1 NRLPKI
7 AEALGEP
14 IDRVKRA
21 IEMMRR
27 LRTSPGRELVQ
38 DTPPAIVPDAIVEY
52 DEDQDRYIS
61 YMTDGLLP
69 NLRINKEYA
78 EMLRDEDAD
87 KSAKEFIRKNLTNAT
102 WLIDALQQRK
112 RTLQRVLNVVVE
124 AQRDF
129 FDLGPQA
136 MRPLPMTQV
145 AEQLGVHVA
154 TVSRAVADKHIMTPR
169 GVFPLRNLSPGGT
182 PTGPGEE
189 ASWDASQ
196 AARTEVGDAAAQ
208 ARPT

>member
-1 NRLPKI
+1 EIGRFLIEFVDDDGYIRTPLAQVADQAPQGLAPIADEELERSLLALQLFVEPAGVGARDLRECLLLQVDAADEDAPSDDWTLTRRLIDEHRDDVLHNRIPKVV
-7 AEALGEP
+7 EATGEP
-14 IDRVKRA
+14 IERVKRA

-38 DTPPAIVPDAIVEY
+38 DTPPAIIPDAIVEY

-112 RTLQRVLNVVVE
+112 
-124 AQRDF
+124 
-129 FDLGPQA
+129 
-136 MRPLPMTQV
+136 
-145 AEQLGVHVA
+145 
-154 TVSRAVADKHIMTPR
+154 
-169 GVFPLRNLSPGGT
+169 
-182 PTGPGEE
+182 
-189 ASWDASQ
+189 
-196 AARTEVGDAAAQ
+196 
-208 ARPT
+208 